1 MNRKDLIVRRALRG
15 TIRFILKIL
24 TRVEVNGLEK
34 VPLKG
39 GCIIAVNHMSRIDS
53 ALVFAFVKR
62 DDLTALVADK
72 YLKVFWIK
80 WLVERVQGIWL
91 HREDS
96 DFRALRAARDY
107 LKSGGMLG
115 IAPEGT
121 RSRTGMLNTA
131 KNGVAYLADKAGVP
145 VIPAAVYGS
154 EDAMY
159 KIRHF
164 RRPHVVLNF
173 GDPLYLPSVERQDRS
188 DQLARNTDEIMCAIA
203 AMLPSSY
210 HGAYAGHPRLKALL
224 GNAIPGS

>member
-1 MNRKDLIVRRALRG
+1 MRSQDLFVRHALRG
-15 TIRFILKIL
+15 SIRFLLKKL
-24 TRVEVNGLEK
+24 AHVEVNGLGK
-34 VPLKG
+34 VPPKG

-53 ALVFAFVKR
+53 ALVFAWVKR

-72 YLKVFWIK
+72 YLKVFWIR

-96 DFRALRAARDY
+96 DIRAMRAARDY
-107 LKSGGMLG
+107 LQSGGALG

-121 RSRTGMLNTA
+121 RSSTGMLNIA
-131 KNGVAYLADKAGVP
+131 KSGVAYLADKTNVP
-145 VIPAAVYGS
+145 VVPVAVYGS

-164 RRPHVVLNF
+164 QRPHIVLQF
-173 GDPLYLPSVERQDRS
+173 GEPLYLPSVQRQDRS

-203 AMLPSSY
+203 AMLPASY

-224 GNAIPGS
+224 GSTVSGS

>member
-1 MNRKDLIVRRALRG
+1 
-15 TIRFILKIL
+15 
-24 TRVEVNGLEK
+24 
-34 VPLKG
+34 
-39 GCIIAVNHMSRIDS
+39 MSRIDS

-131 KNGVAYLADKAGVP
+131 INGVAYLADKAGVP